1 MRKELELVCLARGLY
16 KAQLREVMEGQVS
29 VYSKHKLIDNRRP
42 LKTDGAGLK
51 VVELPITRD
60 LEVEAG

>member
-1 MRKELELVCLARGLY
+1 
-16 KAQLREVMEGQVS
+16 MEGQVS